1 MRAGRV
7 LNGVVTPVTP
17 THITEVE
24 HRMKIKHAAI
34 GTAALALAGVAVA
47 GPALATGN
55 AYTVAVGGSSA
66 AGTHN
71 ITATT
76 TGTLSFAVPTLS
88 MGCSSANVPAS
99 PASTVTSGTGV
110 VDIASINKINFVG
123 CTGPGGSLAVTT
135 SGTWKLHGTSA
146 ATSGATDVV
155 TGHVENIT
163 ANVSNA
169 VCKFTVTGKADGSFD
184 EATQKLTIAE
194 TGFSGDLKVSNVTGC
209 LGQVTN
215 GQNAN
220 FSGVFNVAS
229 ADGAIN
235 LS

>member
-1 MRAGRV
+1 
-7 LNGVVTPVTP
+7 
-17 THITEVE
+17 
-24 HRMKIKHAAI
+24 MKIKHAAV

-76 TGTLSFAVPTLS
+76 TGSLSFAVPTLT
-88 MGCSSANVPAS
+88 MGCSSAAVPAS
-99 PASTVTSGTGV
+99 PASTVASGTSIT
-110 VDIASINKINFVG
+110 DIASINKINFTG
-123 CTGPGGSLAVTT
+123 CTGPGGALAVTT
-135 SGTWKLHGTSA
+135 VGSWKLHGTSA
-146 ATSGATDVV
+146 ATAGATDVV
-155 TGHVENIT
+155 SGHVDNIT

-169 VCKFTVTGKADGSFD
+169 VCKFTVTGKANGSFD
-184 EATQKLTIAE
+184 EATQKLTVSE
-194 TGFSGDLKVSNVTGC
+194 TGFTGNLKVSAVTGC
-209 LGQVTN
+209 LGQVQN

-235 LS
+235 IS